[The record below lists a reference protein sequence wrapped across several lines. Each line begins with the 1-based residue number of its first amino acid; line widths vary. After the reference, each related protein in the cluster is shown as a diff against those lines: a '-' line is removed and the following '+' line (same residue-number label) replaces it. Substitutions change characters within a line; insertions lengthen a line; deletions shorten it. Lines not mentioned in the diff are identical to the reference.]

1 MILEIKIS
9 KNKGYNLSEILD
21 YNKVKFLEYI

>member
-1 MILEIKIS
+1 MNLEIKIL
-9 KNKGYNLSEILD
+9 KNIGHNLSESLD